1 MPYLKDDEI
10 VINGKTVSSTA
21 SDVDD
26 ADESFFENKVLAQ
39 GDGGHD
45 DENTNSSTS
54 SYDSQQSDSPSRKRK
69 HFDAD
74 AVIAKALNYLST
86 SEPARDELWQFMSY
100 LHTVLKSLPPHLQ
113 LELKHKIQTAMYEVE
128 KQDLDDTGRKATAA
142 VAAAAA
148 TAATQNGHEIEK
160 KEDADKKAMVEEEK
174 DVPDQ

>member
-1 MPYLKDDEI
+1 M
-10 VINGKTVSSTA
+10 
-21 SDVDD
+21 
-26 ADESFFENKVLAQ
+26 
-39 GDGGHD
+39 
-45 DENTNSSTS
+45 
-54 SYDSQQSDSPSRKRK
+54 
-69 HFDAD
+69 FDAD

-128 KQDLDDTGRKATAA
+128 KQDLDDAGRKATAA

-148 TAATQNGHEIEK
+148 TATANENGYEHDK
-160 KEDADKKAMVEEEK
+160 KIKADKNGIEEDDEEK

>member
-1 MPYLKDDEI
+1 MFYQQGLPQA
-10 VINGKTVSSTA
+10 NG
-21 SDVDD
+21 D
-26 ADESFFENKVLAQ
+26 
-39 GDGGHD
+39 HD
-45 DENTNSSTS
+45 DDNTNSSTS
-54 SYDSQQSDSPSRKRK
+54 SYDSQQSTDSPSRKRK

-142 VAAAAA
+142 IAAAAA
-148 TAATQNGHEIEK
+148 TTTTENGEEIVK
-160 KEDADKKAMVEEEK
+160 KEDAGKKVIEEEEK